1 MSVNEIRELEK
12 PTSYQHIDNL
22 KRGPKI
28 VEEVKVEPKVEI
40 KIPQEYHHI
49 ANDINPLVKSNNDN
63 SSSMLIIF
71 VAIVGIFLVGSTIG
85 EKNHSKK
92 NKKEEK
98 SEIKIPENK
107 E

>member
-1 MSVNEIRELEK
+1 MSVNEIKDLEK

-49 ANDINPLVKSNNDN
+49 PNDINPLINVNNNDS
-63 SSSMLIIF
+63 SSSM
-71 VAIVGIFLVGSTIG
+71 
-85 EKNHSKK
+85 
-92 NKKEEK
+92 
-98 SEIKIPENK
+98 
-107 E
+107 